1 MSEKA
6 LKIAE
11 READSKKA
19 LCIETRA
26 EDSSDL

>member
-26 EDSSDL
+26 DSSDL